1 MNVYKKVKIKTFIF
15 DLVFE
20 LIMLA
25 GILATAFLYNKL
37 IETSV
42 FYACWLLFRFSYPKV
57 YHFKHYDRAILN
69 VLGCIV
75 TSSVIFYFSISRVL
89 PVYESIFAS
98 VVLSM
103 LINLALYKIQDYI
116 DLKNKAVNDIYN
128 LNEEQL
134 RNYAK
139 GKGLS
144 ETIIDTL
151 VLRVIHNYRWVDIQK
166 ELNYSKDGIRYH
178 KEQISKKLNIRL

>member
-1 MNVYKKVKIKTFIF
+1 
-15 DLVFE
+15 
-20 LIMLA
+20 
-25 GILATAFLYNKL
+25 
-37 IETSV
+37 
-42 FYACWLLFRFSYPKV
+42 
-57 YHFKHYDRAILN
+57 
-69 VLGCIV
+69 
-75 TSSVIFYFSISRVL
+75 
-89 PVYESIFAS
+89 
-98 VVLSM
+98 M